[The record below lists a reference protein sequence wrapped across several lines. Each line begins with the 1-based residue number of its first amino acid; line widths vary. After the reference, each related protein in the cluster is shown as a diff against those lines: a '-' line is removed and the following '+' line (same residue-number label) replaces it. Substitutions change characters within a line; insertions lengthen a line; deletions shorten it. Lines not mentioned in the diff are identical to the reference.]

1 MNEKVRTRKRIS
13 RARIGEAVFY
23 GSIVVVPFFLFL
35 LLTVFP
41 GYFYIF
47 IFAIQKYDP
56 YSASYVF
63 QSDLLYNFR
72 AFFTELASNPSWKQ
86 VTINSFIVYGI
97 SWLNM
102 PMQLFT
108 SFYISKKMPG
118 TKLYKVILM
127 LPGMLPGMIWV
138 LIYKNFTEFALVD
151 LFNLPYG
158 PLSNVDQQ
166 FSALLIYGIWL
177 AWGGGMLLYS
187 GVLSGVSPELVDAGR
202 SDGLNLLGEF
212 WYIALPQL
220 YPVWIVDVIAGVAGF
235 FSASPGTFEFFGLNA
250 GANVSTIGYCLFSR
264 VMNGGPKN
272 YGFDA
277 AASICFSLIVMPITL
292 FVKWVLERY
301 GPSED
306 AREPIR
312 WFWQRRRDQ

>member
-1 MNEKVRTRKRIS
+1 MSTNLRRSKKIS
-13 RARIGEAVFY
+13 RARIGEGVFY
-23 GSIVVVPFFLFL
+23 FSIVGVPFFLFL

-63 QSDLLYNFR
+63 QSDILYNFR
-72 AFFTELASNPSWKQ
+72 AFIAEIASNPNWQ
-86 VTINSFIVYGI
+86 QATLNSFIVYGL
-97 SWLNM
+97 SWLLM

-108 SFYISKKMPG
+108 AFYISKKMPG
-118 TKLYKVILM
+118 TKFYKVILM

-138 LIYKNFTEFALVD
+138 LLYKNFAEFALVD
-151 LFNLPYG
+151 LLNLPYG

-166 FSALLIYGIWL
+166 FGALLIYVVWM

-187 GVLSGVSPELVDAGR
+187 GVLSGVSPELIDAGR

-250 GANVSTIGYCLFSR
+250 GPNVSTLGFLMFSR

-306 AREPIR
+306 TREPIH
-312 WFWQRRRDQ
+312 WFWQRRRNR